1 MASEQWLLNDT
12 SVASGAYFTA
22 ITGGSYKLQNS
33 WATTRNRVTSSPTP
47 YEGAGCYA
55 SGTLNEDGMR
65 FRSSANADLTGT
77 SGTYYFDTYAYLP
90 TGFTDFVAPI
100 LTGNDATVEYSW
112 VQPNTDTSLSFGAYN
127 PVDGLISTNTTAT
140 GKFSTNA
147 WFRIQAKTNQYGMN
161 EFRVFVG
168 SNINGTTPST
178 TVTPVDFGATY
189 GHSTYQ
195 RLYGMVGNGST
206 YPIYL
211 DSIKFDNAAYPTRGN
226 EQWLLNDTSVA
237 NGAYFT
243 PVGLSLDYKL
253 QNDYG
258 YTVSRTTSSPSPYEG
273 AGCYAA
279 SGNYGTLPIVNADN
293 SAITDTGAKYA
304 DFYLYFNANPATGA
318 HSPLGSGNN
327 AAVEYGSVGV
337 YPNGSVGL
345 ISYDAVAGT
354 GSYGTP
360 TAAGF
365 ITPGSWMR
373 VQAKVGQKVV
383 EEIKIYKG
391 FNINGTSPDATLTG
405 TKYSGTKDGISFGQS
420 PTGDYHWLD
429 DIKFSNS
436 AYPTRALATQTVSPS
451 GIASTVAFGTAKI
464 NRTVPTTG
472 IASTVSFGTAK
483 INRTVPTTG
492 IASTVSFG
500 TASVSVASATQTLS
514 PSGIASTV
522 AFGTAQINRTV
533 PTTGIA
539 SSNTFGTAQLNQT
552 LTTTGIASTV
562 AFGTASVLPSQIVT
576 ATGIAATTAFGTAQV
591 NLSLSATGITS
602 TTAFG
607 TPQLNLGISLT
618 GISSTTAFGTAQ
630 LTVFVPVTGIP
641 STTTLGVPQVNLGIT
656 TVGIGSTG
664 ALGNPQLNL
673 TIVGVGAIASTIV
686 FGTAEV
692 GGTVPNL
699 VGRRSSVAGS
709 AGRTSATG
717 ATGRTTLV

>member
-1 MASEQWLLNDT
+1 MASDKWLFNEA
-12 SVASGAYFTA
+12 SVASGNTFAKV
-22 ITGGSYKLQNS
+22 GSSPYTIINNNAGTLTR
-33 WATTRNRVTSSPTP
+33 TTTNPTP
-47 YEGAGCYA
+47 YEGAGCYVNGTIGGVNYYLRGYGYPTSEPLYLDA
-55 SGTLNEDGMR
+55 YFYIKSSTWSG
-65 FRSSANADLTGT
+65 NAAPFLEGDFD
-77 SGTYYFDTYAYLP
+77 YYQVFTWCSVNAGSIEYGSYDTVNGGIYY
-90 TGFTDFVAPI
+90 
-100 LTGNDATVEYSW
+100 
-112 VQPNTDTSLSFGAYN
+112 
-127 PVDGLISTNTTAT
+127 NTTAY
-140 GKFSTNA
+140 SVPLNA
-147 WFRIQAKTNQYGMN
+147 WIRCRVKTGYWGIEQFGI
-161 EFRVFVG
+161 FTG
-168 SNINGTTPST
+168 SNINGSTPSLALPT
-178 TVTPVDFGATY
+178 IDFSTLSAYAPTETYINESGNANSVWIDNLKLDTAT
-189 GHSTYQ
+189 
-195 RLYGMVGNGST
+195 
-206 YPIYL
+206 
-211 DSIKFDNAAYPTRGN
+211 YPTRGN

-243 PVGLSLDYKL
+243 PVGLSDYKL
-253 QNDYG
+253 QNGYG

-273 AGCYAA
+273 AGCYQS
-279 SGNYGTLPIVNADN
+279 SGNYASLPIVNADN

-304 DFYLYFNANPATGA
+304 DFYVYFNANPATGA
-318 HSPLGSGNN
+318 HSPMGSGNN

-337 YPNGSVGL
+337 LPNGSVAL
-345 ISYDAVAGT
+345 LSYDAVFGT
-354 GSYGTP
+354 LTYGTS

-373 VQAKVGQKVV
+373 FQVKVGQKVV
-383 EEIKIYKG
+383 EEVKIYKG

-405 TKYSGTKDGISFGQS
+405 TKYSGTKDGMSFGQS

-436 AYPTRALATQTVSPS
+436 AYPTRAAATQTVSPS

-492 IASTVSFG
+492 IASTVAFG
-500 TASVSVASATQTLS
+500 TASLSVASATQTLS
-514 PSGIASTV
+514 PSGIVSTV

-552 LTTTGIASTV
+552 LTTTGIGSTV
-562 AFGTASVLPSQIVT
+562 VFGTASVLPSQIVT
-576 ATGIAATTAFGTAQV
+576 ATGIASTTTFGTAQV
-591 NLSLSATGITS
+591 NLSLSATGIAS

-607 TPQLNLGISLT
+607 TPKLNLGISLT
-618 GISSTTAFGTAQ
+618 GIASTNAFGTAL

-641 STTTLGVPQVNLGIT
+641 STTTLGVPQVNLGIS
-656 TVGIGSTG
+656 TVGIGSTS

-673 TIVGVGAIASTIV
+673 TIIDVGAIASTIV